1 MAKAKH
7 EENIIKEEIFRG
19 RIQEELNTHEIK
31 LQIKSKRYEKR
42 NKIVNKEKINV
53 RLPEL
58 VLAKFDGTSFK

>member
-19 RIQEELNTHEIK
+19 RIQEELNTHEMK

-42 NKIVNKEKINV
+42 NKIVNKEKN
-53 RLPEL
+53 
-58 VLAKFDGTSFK
+58 